1 MTVSASG
8 DRPTVLHVTQPVSGG
23 VGSYVAA
30 AVADQ
35 QSRGW
40 NVVVACPDGGTLPAR
55 LITAGIDWREW
66 SARRAPGAAITGEML
81 ALRRVLRS
89 VPADVVHLHSSKAG
103 LAGRLALRGRLPTI
117 FQPHGWSWLAAGRG
131 VGAGAVRWERRA
143 ARWTQMLVCVGDGE
157 AALGRS
163 RGIRGRY
170 EVVRNGVDLARY
182 TPVDEGQR
190 LAARTALGLDPA
202 APVAVCVGRITVQKG
217 QDVLLSAWPRVTAR
231 HPDAALVIVGDG
243 ELLTVLGRRA
253 PAGVHF
259 TGAADDVRVFYAAA
273 DVVVLPSRWEGLSLS
288 LLEAMACARPVV
300 ASAVPGLA
308 DALPSHGGALVP
320 VGEPVALAEAIIA
333 RFDQPELAHA
343 EGEVA
348 AGAAAAYDLRGTL
361 DRLARLTEQLAAGQ
375 ERAGAIPG

>member
-1 MTVSASG
+1 MSASG

-30 AVADQ
+30 AAADQ
-35 QSRGW
+35 QGRGW
-40 NVVVACPDGGTLPAR
+40 NAVVACPDGGPLPGR
-55 LITAGIDWREW
+55 LIAAGIDWREW
-66 SARRAPGAAITGEML
+66 SAHRAPGAATTGELL

-89 VPADVVHLHSSKAG
+89 VRPDVVHLHSSKAG
-103 LAGRLALRGRLPTI
+103 LAGRLLLRGRLPTI

-131 VGAGAVRWERRA
+131 VRAGAVRWERRA

-157 AALGRS
+157 AALGRA
-163 RGIRGRY
+163 RGICGRY

-182 TPVDEGQR
+182 TPASEGQR

-217 QDVLLSAWPRVTAR
+217 QDVLLSAWPRVTVR
-231 HPDAALVIVGDG
+231 HPDATLVIVGDG

-253 PAGVHF
+253 PAGVRF
-259 TGAADDVRVFYAAA
+259 PGAAEDVRVFYAAA

-308 DALPSHGGALVP
+308 DALPSDAGALVP
-320 VGEPVALAEAIIA
+320 VGESVALAEAIIA
-333 RFDQPELAHA
+333 RFDQPERARA
-343 EGEVA
+343 EGAVA
-348 AGAAAAYDLRGTL
+348 AGAAAGYDLRGTL
-361 DRLARLTEQLAAGQ
+361 DRLARLTEQLSAGRG
-375 ERAGAIPG
+375 RAGAIRG